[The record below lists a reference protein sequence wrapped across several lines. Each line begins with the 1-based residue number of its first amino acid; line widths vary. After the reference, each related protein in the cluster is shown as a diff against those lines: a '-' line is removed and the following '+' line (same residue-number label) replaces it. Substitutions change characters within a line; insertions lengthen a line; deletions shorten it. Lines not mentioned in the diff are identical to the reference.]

1 LYYLLLLVSDNL
13 QIICR
18 TLVASVM
25 HYGSHNLSS
34 QEKEFAW
41 LLETEF
47 DVKLDAMSRC
57 MEVLETNLS
66 LNETL
71 TTPSCH
77 THISCTNILWSK
89 TFFDPQ

>member
-1 LYYLLLLVSDNL
+1 
-13 QIICR
+13 
-18 TLVASVM
+18 M

-66 LNETL
+66 LNETV
-71 TTPSCH
+71 
-77 THISCTNILWSK
+77 
-89 TFFDPQ
+89 

>member
-1 LYYLLLLVSDNL
+1 MYYLLLLVSDNL
-13 QIICR
+13 QLCR

-57 MEVLETNLS
+57 MEVLETNRS
-66 LNETL
+66 LNET
-71 TTPSCH
+71 
-77 THISCTNILWSK
+77 I
-89 TFFDPQ
+89 

>member
-1 LYYLLLLVSDNL
+1 
-13 QIICR
+13 
-18 TLVASVM
+18 M

-57 MEVLETNLS
+57 MEVLETIDNRAYPLYY
-66 LNETL
+66 L
-71 TTPSCH
+71 C
-77 THISCTNILWSK
+77 
-89 TFFDPQ
+89 